1 MRFCLGVSWGGCLR
15 DVTVA
20 VLVSLLRWG
29 WLSSWPHSVRGIDST
44 EGNQLLLGDVHVL
57 GVDR

>member
-1 MRFCLGVSWGGCLR
+1 MGVSETSTSLLLH
-15 DVTVA
+15 

-44 EGNQLLLGDVHVL
+44 EGNQLRDVHML
-57 GVDR
+57 GGGGGGGGR